1 MYYMGVDHH
10 KQRSHLTI
18 MEEDGTIVKAGP
30 VLNYRSEIQE
40 FLQGLEKE
48 MQAVVEAGYSSYVL
62 VDILED
68 LGVDVK
74 VAHPL
79 EVKAIAKAKIK
90 TDKRDSRILA
100 DLLRANLIPE
110 AHKRLPESRRSQRV
124 LRQRAFFVAAMTR
137 VKNRI
142 RALLAQQS
150 ADIQKEIGWEKE
162 VFSRK
167 GIERLKG
174 LELGSVDT
182 ALLEGLLKFY
192 EDLRALIK
200 TSDKL
205 VEELFE
211 RMTDAQRIY
220 TVPGFGKFFAVL
232 VATEIDDIR
241 RFQSP
246 AKLHSYAGVIPSTHS
261 SGLRTYQGKMTR
273 EGNRWLRWAA
283 VEAVWPAI
291 RHDRGLELFY
301 LKYAS
306 RKKANAAKV
315 ATARRLLTIIYAILK
330 EGRHYA
336 PFHKSDGEEKKSG
349 CLR

>member
-1 MYYMGVDHH
+1 MYYMGVDNHR
-10 KQRSHLTI
+10 QRSHLTV

-30 VLNYRSEIQE
+30 VLNYRGEVQE
-40 FLQGLEKE
+40 FIQDLGTE
-48 MQAVVEAGYSSYVL
+48 MKAVVEAGYSSYVM

-68 LGVDVK
+68 LGVEVK
-74 VAHPL
+74 LAHPL

-110 AHKRLPESRRSQRV
+110 AHKRSGETRKAQRV

-137 VKNRI
+137 VKNRL
-142 RALLAQQS
+142 RSLLAQQPE
-150 ADIQKEIGWEKE
+150 DIQKEVGLEKE
-162 VFSRK
+162 LFSRK
-167 GIERLKG
+167 GLERLRAVA
-174 LELGSVDT
+174 LGSTDQ
-182 ALLEGLLKFY
+182 ALLEGLLKLC
-192 EDLRALIK
+192 EQLQALIK
-200 TSDKL
+200 SSDKL
-205 VEELFE
+205 VEELFRE
-211 RMTDAQRIY
+211 MEDARRIY
-220 TVPGFGKFFAVL
+220 TVPGFGKFFSVL
-232 VATEIDDIR
+232 VAIEIDDIG
-241 RFQSP
+241 RFESA

-315 ATARRLLTIIYAILK
+315 ATARRLLTIIYTILK
-330 EGRHYA
+330 EGRHYV
-336 PFHKSDGEEKKSG
+336 PFHKSA
-349 CLR
+349 

>member
-1 MYYMGVDHH
+1 MYYMGVDNH

-30 VLNYRSEIQE
+30 VLNSRSDIEQFIR
-40 FLQGLEKE
+40 GLDKD
-48 MQAVVEAGYSSYVL
+48 MKAVVEAGYSSYVL
-62 VDILED
+62 VDILEE

-110 AHKRLPESRRSQRV
+110 AHKRSPETRRAQRV
-124 LRQRAFFVAAMTR
+124 LRQRVFFVAAMTR

-142 RALLAQQS
+142 RSLLAQQS
-150 ADIQKEIGWEKE
+150 EEIQKEAGLEKE
-162 VFSRK
+162 LFSQK
-167 GIERLKG
+167 GIDRLKG
-174 LELGSVDT
+174 LELGSLDK
-182 ALLEGLLKFY
+182 ALLEGLVKLF
-192 EDLRALIK
+192 EQLQALIK

-205 VEELFE
+205 VGELFRKME
-211 RMTDAQRIY
+211 EAQRIY
-220 TVPGFGKFFAVL
+220 TVPGFGKFFSVL

-241 RFQSP
+241 RFKSA
-246 AKLHSYAGVIPSTHS
+246 AKLHSYVGVIPSTHS
-261 SGLRTYQGKMTR
+261 SGQRSYQGKMTR

-291 RHDRGLELFY
+291 RHDRELELFY
-301 LKYAS
+301 LRYAS
-306 RKKANAAKV
+306 RKKANKAKV
-315 ATARRLLTIIYAILK
+315 ATARRLLTIIYHILK
-330 EGRHYA
+330 EGRTYV
-336 PFHKSDGEEKKSG
+336 PFYKSA
-349 CLR
+349 